1 MAEKF
6 YGTLQT
12 LKQKMRDDI
21 NLAKNPYDIL
31 LAMAKEIGKITGEDN
46 FYTEIRENI
55 ISIYSHV
62 FNEERILELE
72 LEEVAARREKI
83 AAALNS
89 DNFSDDDKKRMK
101 FALTRHDKEIER
113 LKDELRIK
121 NWKKTSN

>member
-6 YGTLQT
+6 YGTMQT

-55 ISIYSHV
+55 ISIYGHV
-62 FNEERILELE
+62 FNEERVLEIE
-72 LEEVAARREKI
+72 LEEVVARRKRI
-83 AAALNS
+83 AAALND
-89 DNFSDDDKKRMK
+89 DNFSTDDKDRMK
-101 FALTRHDKEIER
+101 FALNRHDKEIER
-113 LKDELRIK
+113 LKAGLRIMD
-121 NWKKTSN
+121 

>member
-31 LAMAKEIGKITGEDN
+31 LDMAKDIGKITGEDN

-62 FNEERILELE
+62 FNEKRVLELE
-72 LEEVAARREKI
+72 LEEVTARRKKI

-89 DNFSDDDKKRMK
+89 DNFSDDDKNRMK
-101 FALTRHDKEIER
+101 FALTRHDAEIER
-113 LKDELRIK
+113 LKAELA
-121 NWKKTSN
+121 SSH

>member
-31 LAMAKEIGKITGEDN
+31 LTMAKEIGKITGEDN

-55 ISIYSHV
+55 ISIYGQV
-62 FNEERILELE
+62 FNEKRVLELE
-72 LEEVAARREKI
+72 LEEVAARRKRI
-83 AAALNS
+83 SAALNS
-89 DNFSDDDKKRMK
+89 DNFSSDDKNRMK
-101 FALTRHDKEIER
+101 FALTRHDAEIER
-113 LKDELRIK
+113 LKAELA
-121 NWKKTSN
+121 SSH

>member
-31 LAMAKEIGKITGEDN
+31 LNMAKEIGKITGEEN

-55 ISIYSHV
+55 TSIYSHV
-62 FNEERILELE
+62 FNAERVLEIE
-72 LEEVAARREKI
+72 LEEVTARRKKI
-83 AAALNS
+83 AAAL
-89 DNFSDDDKKRMK
+89 DNDMFSTDDKNRMK
-101 FALTRHDKEIER
+101 FALDRHDKEIDR
-113 LKDELRIK
+113 LKALIQGVGSRE
-121 NWKKTSN
+121 

>member
-89 DNFSDDDKKRMK
+89 DNFSDDDKNRMK
-101 FALTRHDKEIER
+101 FALTRHDAEIER
-113 LKDELRIK
+113 LKAELA
-121 NWKKTSN
+121 SS

>member
-31 LAMAKEIGKITGEDN
+31 LDMAKSIGKITGEDN

-62 FNEERILELE
+62 FNEKRVLELE
-72 LEEVAARREKI
+72 LEEVTARRKRI

-89 DNFSDDDKKRMK
+89 DNFSSDDKDRMK
-101 FALTRHDKEIER
+101 FALDRHDAEIER
-113 LKDELRIK
+113 LKAELA
-121 NWKKTSN
+121 SSH

>member
-46 FYTEIRENI
+46 FYMEIRENI
-55 ISIYSHV
+55 ISIYSHALK
-62 FNEERILELE
+62 EERVLELE
-72 LEEVAARREKI
+72 LEEVTARRERI

-89 DNFSDDDKKRMK
+89 DNFSSTDKDRMR
-101 FALTRHDKEIER
+101 FALTRHDREIAR
-113 LKDELRIK
+113 LKDELADIR
-121 NWKKTSN
+121 